1 MRERL
6 KYIPSL
12 FTGVLMTCAMLSLMV
27 SATPR
32 DASGQSLA
40 EMYRTARFKAQS
52 DQILDGYRAQVLAPQ
67 QVLYP
72 TDSLRTW
79 IELIFPTELESID
92 EEAPVLQINRWQL
105 VPKLGRSWFQ
115 KKFSDVRW
123 AYIGSNAMI
132 ELDTTFTRE
141 LRGRLE
147 ATFGTPTQT
156 IADLDRSR
164 EKADADYV
172 QFEYWF
178 TLNDTIPLR
187 VMDVNG
193 PFERGLVVASGDTYR
208 DILPELKQAFLGQI
222 ITSKEKAPYVDYYY
236 LPEQQMWFLSG
247 FDGRRFFLDRISKP
261 DLKLGRPIL
270 DREGN

>member
-6 KYIPSL
+6 KYFPSS
-12 FTGVLMTCAMLSLMV
+12 FTGALMTCALLSLIV
-27 SATPR
+27 SSTTR
-32 DASGQSLA
+32 EASGQSLA

-52 DQILDGYRAQVLAPQ
+52 DLILDGYRARALAPQ
-67 QVLYP
+67 RVPYP

-79 IELIFPTELESID
+79 IELIFPPEQEPVD

-105 VPKLGRSWFQ
+105 APKLGRSWFQ
-115 KKFSDVRW
+115 NKFSDVRW
-123 AYIGSNAMI
+123 AYIGSNAII
-132 ELDTTFTRE
+132 ELDTTFTRD
-141 LRGRLE
+141 LRARLE

-164 EKADADYV
+164 EWTDADYV

-222 ITSKEKAPYVDYYY
+222 ITSEEKAPYVDYYY
-236 LPEQQMWFLSG
+236 LPEQRMWFLSG
-247 FDGRRFFLDRISKP
+247 FDGRRFFLERISKP

-270 DREGN
+270 DRERN